1 MARLGH
7 VFGTLLTLY
16 GNHKA
21 NNKQKFTPSITLSAG
36 FVQNIKLDCNY
47 GTNALHTTGLLLY
60 RCTDSS
66 KMP

>member
-7 VFGTLLTLY
+7 AFGTLLTLR

-36 FVQNIKLDCNY
+36 FMQNIELDCNY
-47 GTNALHTTGLLLY
+47 GTTVLHTT
-60 RCTDSS
+60 
-66 KMP
+66 